1 MSSNNPATFQ
11 VFFGPSRTPLK
22 RFLFDRPSEC
32 PVDPLALCYAL
43 SSEAYK
49 QWRQLGFDL
58 APIGSW
64 QATPASSKPKSTKGL
79 LFIVASLLRGER
91 TTTRRSRSNRR
102 RRRGSSREDRF
113 DWVWSGLVWYAA
125 EDKCSCSCT
134 RHANGP
140 TGYCKSRRA
149 LERNCNKGNSNSNS
163 SSTATTTTTTTR
175 GADKTFYKT
184 FVLGC

>member
-1 MSSNNPATFQ
+1 MSARS
-11 VFFGPSRTPLK
+11 SRTML
-22 RFLFDRPSEC
+22 RPE
-32 PVDPLALCYAL
+32 L

-58 APIGSW
+58 APIGSS

-79 LFIVASLLRGER
+79 LFIVASLLRGEADQQQQEKEE
-91 TTTRRSRSNRR
+91 
-102 RRRGSSREDRF
+102 RRGRSREDRF

-149 LERNCNKGNSNSNS
+149 LERNCNKGNSNS
-163 SSTATTTTTTTR
+163 SSTATTTTTR